1 MDGHMW
7 DTRYEEKDLIW
18 SAEPNIFLPPIV
30 AGLEVGTALDLA
42 CGEGR
47 NSIWLAGAG
56 WDVTGVDFSGVAI
69 DKAKTLAGEIAVD
82 WQEADI
88 TTYESRRT
96 FDLVIVVYVHLGPD
110 AMNALFDTAIEAL
123 APGGTLIA
131 VGHALRNLTDGVGGP
146 PYPEILWTD
155 EKIVPLVG
163 GLEVVLLGE
172 VLRPVDESDVDAIDL
187 LIHATKPA

>member
-1 MDGHMW
+1 MW

-69 DKAKTLAGEIAVD
+69 DKAKTLAGDIAVD
-82 WQEADI
+82 WHVADI
-88 TTYESRRT
+88 TAYESLRA
-96 FDLVIVVYVHLGPD
+96 FDLVIVVYVHLGPE
-110 AMNALFDTAIEAL
+110 AMQALFDTATDAL

-155 EKIVPLVG
+155 ETIASLVG
-163 GLEVVLLGE
+163 GLEVVSLGE
-172 VLRPVDESDVDAIDL
+172 VLRPVDESDVDAIDIL
-187 LIHATKPA
+187 LHATKPA